1 MNSKNTHSEEASRY
15 PVIKLVERDDTGQL
29 LVWLKGRDEPI
40 VNARVARCFPWT
52 FPDQYIAL
60 CDSDGKELTLLSS
73 LDDVSHAPSRKLLEE
88 ELRDKVF
95 NPKITKILEF
105 NHEFGIT
112 SIRAETDR
120 GQVNFQIR
128 GRDDIRVL
136 SAKRALFRDVDGNT
150 YELPDVTALDAAGQN
165 HLKRY
170 F

>member
-1 MNSKNTHSEEASRY
+1 MNSKNTHGQEP
-15 PVIKLVERDDTGQL
+15 PVIKLVERDETGQL
-29 LVWLKGRDEPI
+29 LVWLKDRDEPV
-40 VNARVARCFPWT
+40 VNAKVARCFPWT
-52 FPDQYIAL
+52 FPNQYIVL
-60 CDSDGKELTLLSS
+60 CDSGGKELTLLSS

-120 GQVNFQIR
+120 GEVNFQIR

-150 YELPDVTALDAAGQN
+150 YELQDVTALDAAGQN